1 MQIYSDKFHPIHA
14 SYLDIVHNT
23 MSSINNIHL
32 GPQDWSKDSFFASKL
47 VLVLLE
53 LLTLQMTTSPKNW
66 VIVII
71 PQ

>member
-47 VLVLLE
+47 VLVLE